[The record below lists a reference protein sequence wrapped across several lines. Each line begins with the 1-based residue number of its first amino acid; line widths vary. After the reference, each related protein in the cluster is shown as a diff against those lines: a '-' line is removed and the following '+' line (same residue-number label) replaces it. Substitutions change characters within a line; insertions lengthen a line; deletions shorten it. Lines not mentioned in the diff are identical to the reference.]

1 MVKVSLQHIDK
12 CKETRPSGY
21 AEALLAAGT
30 IKGDILSIDHDKL
43 EEIVRKFTPERVK
56 PVKGLGD
63 LIYKVANPIAKAI
76 DSVAGTNVQGCGGCA
91 KRREKLNQLMPFAN
105 QPTLTV
111 KT

>member
-12 CKETRPSGY
+12 CKATRPSGY
-21 AEALLAAGT
+21 VDALMGAGT
-30 IKGDILSIDHDKL
+30 VDNGFLSIDHDKL
-43 EEIVRKFTPERVK
+43 EEIVRRFTPERVK

-105 QPTLTV
+105 QPTPTV

>member
-12 CKETRPSGY
+12 CKATRPDGY
-21 AEALLAAGT
+21 SEALLAAGT
-30 IKGDILSIDHDKL
+30 VNGNTLSIDHDKL

-56 PVKGLGD
+56 TVKGLGD
-63 LIYKVANPIAKAI
+63 LIHKVANPIAKAI

-91 KRREKLNQLMPFAN
+91 KRRESLNKLMPFNA
-105 QPTLTV
+105 PSDATV

>member
-12 CKETRPSGY
+12 CKATRPSGY

-30 IKGDILSIDHDKL
+30 VEGKFLAIDHDKL

-56 PVKGLGD
+56 TVKGLGD
-63 LIYKVANPIAKAI
+63 LIHKVANPIAKAI

-91 KRREKLNQLMPFAN
+91 KRRESLNKIVPFTGPS
-105 QPTLTV
+105 PTV
-111 KT
+111 

>member
-1 MVKVSLQHIDK
+1 M
-12 CKETRPSGY
+12 T
-21 AEALLAAGT
+21 AGT
-30 IKGDILSIDHDKL
+30 VDNGFLSIDHDKL
-43 EEIVRKFTPERVK
+43 EEIVRRFTPERVK

-105 QPTLTV
+105 QPTSTV